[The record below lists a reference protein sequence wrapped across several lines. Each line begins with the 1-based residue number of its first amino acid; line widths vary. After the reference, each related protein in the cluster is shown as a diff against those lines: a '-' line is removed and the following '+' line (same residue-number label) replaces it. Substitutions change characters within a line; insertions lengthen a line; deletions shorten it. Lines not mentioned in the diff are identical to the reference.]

1 MKRRPEMRKKL
12 TGKALARFEAER
24 DVWKEVL
31 EGIKEIKRNHESEGR
46 RRAPQR
52 QVRRTTKEGRRARL
66 SVR

>member
-1 MKRRPEMRKKL
+1 MKRRSEMRKKL

-46 RRAPQR
+46 RRA
-52 QVRRTTKEGRRARL
+52 RRNGKFGGRPRKVKEPA
-66 SVR
+66 